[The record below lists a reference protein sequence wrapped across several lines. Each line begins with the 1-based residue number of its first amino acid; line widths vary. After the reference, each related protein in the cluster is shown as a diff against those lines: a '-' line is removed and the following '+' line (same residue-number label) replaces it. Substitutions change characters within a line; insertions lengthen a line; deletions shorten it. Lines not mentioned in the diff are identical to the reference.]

1 MRIGIIAED
10 QSDIEAV
17 GYMLK
22 KINEDICIEKKPCR
36 GTVLN
41 KLDHRITELT
51 NRFNDLR
58 AILVL
63 TDLDNKNCAEHLNN
77 IKNAAKDSMSNL
89 IMIQIVIQ
97 EIEAWY
103 LAIPDSIEA
112 AFPNLKPVPRFISK
126 TDTLKDPK
134 KKLKEIFF
142 KKYQRDYRITS
153 DGPKIAKN
161 FVYLQ
166 NQNYPNESLNRF
178 IRKISELN

>member
-10 QSDIEAV
+10 LSDIEAV

-22 KINEDICIEKKPCR
+22 KINADICIEKKPCR
-36 GTVLN
+36 GAVLN
-41 KLDHRITELT
+41 KLDHRIEELI
-51 NRFNDLR
+51 NRFDDIR
-58 AILVL
+58 VILVL
-63 TDLDNKNCAEHLNN
+63 SDLDNKNCAEHLKK
-77 IKNAAKDSMSNL
+77 IGKAAKDKISDL
-89 IMIQIVIQ
+89 VIIQIVIQ

-103 LAIPDSIEA
+103 LALPDSIET
-112 AFPNLKPVPRFISK
+112 AFPNLKPVPRFSGK
-126 TDTLKDPK
+126 TDTINDPK
-134 KKLKEIFF
+134 KKLKEIFL

-178 IRKISELN
+178 VRKISELN